1 MFNISIV
8 TYRND
13 YENIK
18 KNINSFIE
26 SPLLEKL
33 FIIDNSPTDD
43 LKEIRNVDSNIE
55 YIFNPSNP
63 GYGTSHNI
71 AIRKSIS
78 NLTKYHIVLN
88 PDIYFSK
95 EGVLEELYVFIER
108 NNDVG
113 LVMPHVLYRDG
124 SIQYLCKLLPTPL
137 DLFGRRF
144 LNFAPFKKI
153 IEKRKELYE
162 LIFTG
167 YNRIMEPPYLS
178 GCFMFLKVEVLK
190 EVGLFDERFFMYL
203 EDTDLSRRIHKKYK
217 TVFYPKVTIY
227 HDYAKGSYKNFKLL
241 KYHMQSAI
249 KYFNKWGWFFDKE
262 RKNMNL
268 KIMEKFKKMN

>member
-1 MFNISIV
+1 MFNISMV

-18 KNINSFIE
+18 KNIKSFIE

-63 GYGTSHNI
+63 GYGASHNI
-71 AIRKSIS
+71 AIRKSIGNS
-78 NLTKYHIVLN
+78 TKYHIVLN

-95 EGVLEELYVFIER
+95 EGVLEELYDFIEQ

-113 LVMPHVLYRDG
+113 LVMPQVLYRDG

-144 LNFAPFKKI
+144 LNFVPFKKI
-153 IEKRKELYE
+153 MEKRKELYE

-167 YNRIMEPPYLS
+167 YNRIMEVPYLS
-178 GCFMFLKVEVLK
+178 GCFMFLRVEALE
-190 EVGLFDERFFMYL
+190 EVGIFDERFFMYL

-227 HDYAKGSYKNFKLL
+227 HDYTKGSYKNFKLL
-241 KYHMQSAI
+241 KHHMQSAI
-249 KYFNKWGWFFDKE
+249 KYFNKWGWFLDKE

-268 KIMEKFKKMN
+268 KFMEKFQKMN